1 MGIGMRHKETKIIGI
16 TGSIA
21 TGKSTA
27 SQILKN
33 KGYIIVDADKLA
45 RDVVEKNKPAY
56 LEIVDFFGEGILDE
70 SKNID
75 RKKLGSIIFKDE
87 NLRKKLNSITH
98 PYIFEKIVEEVERY
112 KGKESIIFLDI
123 PLLIEGLGSIKK
135 YNIKLDEIWLI
146 YIDTQ
151 TQLERLMA
159 RDLIDKNT
167 ALSKINSQMSIEA
180 KKAYATRIFDN
191 RGSVEE
197 LEKQLDKAVEEII

>member
-1 MGIGMRHKETKIIGI
+1 MRHKETKIIGI